1 MRFLTPAFVT
11 VGMLAVVGVLVGGY
25 FVKGLFAKP
34 EAAPA
39 VQRKNIPMALSDLEP
54 GTIITAAHIGLGP
67 INPEELQKS
76 RDIMMSDT
84 KLIGRVVKEK
94 ITAVTP
100 IHTAQLY
107 QPGDGP
113 SLEVEPGMRAV
124 SLSVSDST
132 ALVSGQLKPKQ
143 YVDVHLTPQ
152 LSDER
157 VGGGMTLT
165 LFKGVKVLSVSRGGR
180 TGDRS
185 GNQVTLEVTPRQ
197 VNVVTIAKGRG
208 DLTLSYNPAGKGDGG
223 VLAGTED
230 RATFDEILGLKAPT
244 PPTPPT
250 LTENYKGVGRAVTAF
265 IDGKRPD
272 MNTSTS
278 TGRGY
283 GYGGGYGGYGG
294 YGNSNWWGWGNYG
307 LRPAPMVFWNMS
319 HPTSGGDNSSSNAQ
333 PQSDAPVNGPSA
345 STQPI
350 VNPFLG
356 SVSASMSRL

>member
-1 MRFLTPAFVT
+1 
-11 VGMLAVVGVLVGGY
+11 MLAVVGVLVGGY

-39 VQRKNIPMALSDLEP
+39 VQRKNVPVALNDLEP
-54 GTIITAAHIGLGP
+54 GTVITAAHVGQAP

-76 RDIMMSDT
+76 RDIMMNET

-100 IHTAQLY
+100 IRTSQLY
-107 QPGDGP
+107 SPGDGP

-124 SLSVSDST
+124 SLAVSDST
-132 ALVSGQLKPKQ
+132 AMVSGQLKPKQ
-143 YVDVHLTPQ
+143 YVDLHLTPQ

-165 LFKGVKVLSVSRGGR
+165 LFKGVKVLSLTRGGR
-180 TGDRS
+180 NGS
-185 GNQVTLEVTPRQ
+185 AGNQVTLEVTPRQ
-197 VNVVTIAKGRG
+197 VNVLTIAKGRG
-208 DLTLSYNPAGKGDGG
+208 ELTLSYNPAGKGDGG

-250 LTENYKGVGRAVTAF
+250 LTENFKGTGRAVTAF
-265 IDGKRPD
+265 VDGKRPD
-272 MNTSTS
+272 MIQNPS
-278 TGRGY
+278 TGSRYGYGGY
-283 GYGGGYGGYGG
+283 GYGGYGNGGYGGYGS
-294 YGNSNWWGWGNYG
+294 YGWGGSG

-319 HPTSGGDNSSSNAQ
+319 YPSGGSDNAGSNAQ
-333 PQSDAPVNGPSA
+333 PQSDVPVNGPSA
-345 STQPI
+345 SNQPI
-350 VNPFLG
+350 QNPFLG
-356 SVSASMSRL
+356 AVTDAMPRL